1 GQYSL
6 GTLLA
11 RRTATQGFVHAR
23 LVQYVRKELDRAPL
37 GKYAVGPDQ
46 DGRGRTVATGNRGR
60 EWNQGQNQMCDVG
73 FVFSCGSLGVLWAQP
88 DLLRHSSR
96 KWRRARTEY
105 GSACQRETPE
115 VAVEID
121 CRPSRVSFDTARIP
135 RPASRVSGCRTG
147 NTSRRTRCTPLDGLR
162 FQRSNLRRS
171 TFLLLASRR
180 TSGRYKVGSIGAAAA
195 DASGAER
202 WSVGVES
209 KQSLQPT
216 RRLCFSFRETQ
227 RPQAARLGSG
237 AEEKD
242 PACVCETRHYGR
254 RLAYLSAHRWDNA
267 RGT

>member
-1 GQYSL
+1 MGVPVVGRRHQRETPTPQAADRGCGNISKRIGRECGSRRSSINDQQWKQAQKPPANHGQYSL

-209 KQSLQPT
+209 
-216 RRLCFSFRETQ
+216 
-227 RPQAARLGSG
+227 
-237 AEEKD
+237 
-242 PACVCETRHYGR
+242 
-254 RLAYLSAHRWDNA
+254 
-267 RGT
+267 